1 MPSLA
6 LYTPPHPKGS
16 SFCIAPCGEFIIFS
30 TKFIIFYM
38 KFTMLNNIRHVYYK
52 FAPSILFITASN
64 LLMYHFYYKIH
75 HFDTKFIIFTC

>member
-1 MPSLA
+1 
-6 LYTPPHPKGS
+6 
-16 SFCIAPCGEFIIFS
+16 
-30 TKFIIFYM
+30 M